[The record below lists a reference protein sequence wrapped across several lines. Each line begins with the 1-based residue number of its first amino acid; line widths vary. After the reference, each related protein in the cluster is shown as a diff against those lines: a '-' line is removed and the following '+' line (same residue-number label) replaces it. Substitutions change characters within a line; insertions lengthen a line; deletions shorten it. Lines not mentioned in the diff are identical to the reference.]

1 MTYRLFHTDWHPTV
15 AVAAEDKQTCFPAR
29 RIRPWSGSPAPR
41 FLFRSGRT
49 ERGTHSRRET
59 ATLFPMRPSTK
70 MMEIKYVLDCPLHPR
85 VTPTKLYSDVKEK
98 SRYFIVRV
106 ASRSWQDP
114 TISVISPCMMVANPA
129 TIKKA
134 NKKNIMTVVRKHE
147 SCREKW
153 LVCVFFNRTRLKR
166 A

>member
-1 MTYRLFHTDWHPTV
+1 
-15 AVAAEDKQTCFPAR
+15 
-29 RIRPWSGSPAPR
+29 
-41 FLFRSGRT
+41 
-49 ERGTHSRRET
+49 
-59 ATLFPMRPSTK
+59 MRPSTK

-134 NKKNIMTVVRKHE
+134 NEKNIMVVVVVVVVVRKHK
-147 SCREKW
+147 SCREK
-153 LVCVFFNRTRLKR
+153 
-166 A
+166 